1 MASPIIEKAEAPL
14 KLMFARYLVFA
25 LIGTSGNLSTQEI
38 VIRILPMA
46 PLSISILAGT
56 IAGFILKYVLD
67 KHWVFRDAYGTHRDE
82 LRKISLYGAFSV
94 FTTLIFWA
102 FELSFFAIWHTEFAK
117 YLGAAIGLMIGYTA
131 KFLLDRTYVF
141 KAQQP

>member
-1 MASPIIEKAEAPL
+1 MASPITEKTETPL
-14 KLMFARYLVFA
+14 KLLFVRYLIFA

-38 VIRILPMA
+38 VVRLLPKA
-46 PLSISILAGT
+46 SLSVSIVAGT
-56 IAGFILKYVLD
+56 IAGFIIKYLLD
-67 KHWVFRDAYGTHRDE
+67 KNWVFYDTYGTHRDE
-82 LRKISLYGAFSV
+82 LRKIGLYGIFSV

-102 FELSFFAIWHTEFAK
+102 FELSFFAIWHTDFAK